1 MADQSSPTEREA
13 RRRVVDL
20 LSTRRD
26 EILNLWIADRLES
39 GDFRDELISKADLRQ
54 QSRQVVEML
63 AQTIREAP
71 DSDFADS
78 SFQEMRAF
86 LNEISRQRAV
96 KGYTPVENA
105 TYILSLRD
113 VVIRLLA
120 EDLEGNAQTLV
131 EEMTYFTRLLDKM
144 GLVMV
149 ESYIRMREEIIR
161 QQRAD
166 MMELST
172 PVIKVWDKI
181 LTLPIIGTLDSRRAQ
196 MMMEALLQKI
206 VETGSTIAIL
216 DITGVRTMDTLVAN
230 HLIKTVTAARLMG
243 ARCILTGVSPAI
255 AQTMVQLGIDLTQ
268 ITTRAQMSDGIKLAL
283 EMIGRAVVPAKALAQ
298 LGLANSASGNKGQD
312 ALPPQAAALI
322 ERGITITRD
331 NLQRERERTP
341 FAPTAPPGSDY

>member
-1 MADQSSPTEREA
+1 MASEERAPMEEPPY
-13 RRRVVDL
+13 VMDL
-20 LSTRRD
+20 LVRRHE
-26 EILNLWIADRLES
+26 EIINLWIKDRLES
-39 GDFRDELISKADLRQ
+39 GEFRDELIPKKELRR
-54 QSRQVVEML
+54 QSQQVVEML
-63 AQTIREAP
+63 ARSIR
-71 DSDFADS
+71 DS
-78 SFQEMRAF
+78 SGAEFDSPAFDEMRVF
-86 LNEISRQRAV
+86 LNEISRNRAL
-96 KGYTPVENA
+96 KGYTPLENA

-113 VVIRLLA
+113 TLVGLMA
-120 EDLEGNAQTLV
+120 EELEGDANALIR
-131 EEMTYFTRLLDKM
+131 EMNYFTKLLDKM

-149 ESYIRMREEIIR
+149 ENYIRSREETIQ
-161 QQRAD
+161 QQRMD

-206 VETGSTIAIL
+206 VESGSTIAIL

-283 EMIGRAVVPAKALAQ
+283 EMLGRAVVSTKTLVKLSNGSLNGIAPKSLAHH
-298 LGLANSASGNKGQD
+298 AESGESEHKS
-312 ALPPQAAALI
+312 
-322 ERGITITRD
+322 R
-331 NLQRERERTP
+331 
-341 FAPTAPPGSDY
+341 S

>member
-1 MADQSSPTEREA
+1 MAEESTSTNAEE
-13 RRRVVDL
+13 RRVAAI

-26 EILNLWIADRLES
+26 EILNLWITERLES
-39 GDFRDELISKADLRQ
+39 NEFRDELISKKELRH
-54 QSRQVVEML
+54 QSRQVLEML
-63 AQTIREAP
+63 AQAVK
-71 DSDFADS
+71 DSGGNDFEDA
-78 SFQEMRAF
+78 AF
-86 LNEISRQRAV
+86 DDLRVYLNEISHMRAV
-96 KGYTPVENA
+96 KGYTPSENT
-105 TYILSLRD
+105 TYILALRN
-113 VVIRLLA
+113 VVLPLLA
-120 EDLEGNAQTLV
+120 EEFEGRAEELV
-131 EEMTYFTRLLDKM
+131 RETNYFTRLLDKM
-144 GLVMV
+144 GLVMI
-149 ESYIRMREEIIR
+149 ENFIRSREEIIR

-172 PVIKVWDKI
+172 PVIKVWDRI

-283 EMIGRAVVPAKALAQ
+283 EMSGRVVVSTKALARMQ
-298 LGLANSASGNKGQD
+298 NGAGQPD
-312 ALPPQAAALI
+312 GTGAGKHAEQ
-322 ERGITITRD
+322 
-331 NLQRERERTP
+331 
-341 FAPTAPPGSDY
+341 TAESKSSDK

>member
-1 MADQSSPTEREA
+1 MADQNASQQTDQ
-13 RRRVVDL
+13 RRIAAL
-20 LSTRRD
+20 LADRRD
-26 EILNLWIADRLES
+26 EILNLWIKERLEA
-39 GDFRDELISKADLRQ
+39 DEFRDELISKKDLRQ
-54 QSRQVVEML
+54 QSQQVLDML
-63 AQTIREAP
+63 VQGVR
-71 DSDFADS
+71 DSDGGDF
-78 SFQEMRAF
+78 EHPAF
-86 LNEISRQRAV
+86 DDLRSYLNEISHMRAV
-96 KGYTPVENA
+96 KGYTPLENA
-105 TYILSLRD
+105 TYVLSLRN
-113 VVIRLLA
+113 VVSPLLA
-120 EDLEGNAQTLV
+120 EELEGNGEALIR
-131 EEMTYFTRLLDKM
+131 EMNYFTRLLDKA

-149 ESYIRMREEIIR
+149 ENFIRSREEVIR

-166 MMELST
+166 MLELST

-283 EMIGRAVVPAKALAQ
+283 EMVGRTVVSTRALARLSNGADAAGSGGIVEQ
-298 LGLANSASGNKGQD
+298 GTSVNEANKRRDSGE
-312 ALPPQAAALI
+312 LPPSK
-322 ERGITITRD
+322 
-331 NLQRERERTP
+331 
-341 FAPTAPPGSDY
+341 F

>member
-1 MADQSSPTEREA
+1 MSGSTKTHISQ
-13 RRRVVDL
+13 RVVEL

-26 EILNLWIADRLES
+26 EILNIWIKERLES
-39 GDFRDELISKADLRQ
+39 EDFREELISKKELRQ
-54 QSRQVVEML
+54 QSQQIVEML
-63 AQTIREAP
+63 AGALQEAG
-71 DSDFADS
+71 DADFSHAAFD
-78 SFQEMRAF
+78 ELRAF

-96 KGYTPVENA
+96 KGYTPSENA
-105 TYILSLRD
+105 TYILSLRN
-113 VVIRLLA
+113 VVLTLLA
-120 EDLEGNAQTLV
+120 EDFDGDTVTLV
-131 EEMTYFTRLLDKM
+131 REMDQFTRLLDKM

-149 ESYIRMREEIIR
+149 ENFIRSREEIIR

-196 MMMEALLQKI
+196 MMTEALLQRI
-206 VETGSTIAIL
+206 VETGSTVAIL

-283 EMIGRAVVPAKALAQ
+283 EMSGRKVVSAAALAQ
-298 LGLANSASGNKGQD
+298 LRSGGASSPSQTTS
-312 ALPPQAAALI
+312 
-322 ERGITITRD
+322 E
-331 NLQRERERTP
+331 
-341 FAPTAPPGSDY
+341 PGDK